1 MLANDQ
7 APTRSAILQ
16 LRDEQGIIDEAYDFL
31 DEKRLLLAAEV
42 LRQLN
47 DYERLLREY
56 EQLREQAEQ
65 LLVAAVRRHGLRGVQ
80 IYPSRFMDNA
90 DMRSSQSSF
99 MGVTL
104 VTAELQLPEYDES
117 AQVVFPSP
125 ETEQCRQVFVDM
137 VQQASVIAAVSGNL
151 HRLLEEYRRTER
163 RARAL
168 ENIVI
173 PEIAQQLQ
181 TMSTQLEELD
191 QEDIV
196 RVHLKHKG
204 KNKGN
209 KS

>member
-137 VQQASVIAAVSGNL
+137 VRQASVIAAVSGNL

-204 KNKGN
+204 NNKGN